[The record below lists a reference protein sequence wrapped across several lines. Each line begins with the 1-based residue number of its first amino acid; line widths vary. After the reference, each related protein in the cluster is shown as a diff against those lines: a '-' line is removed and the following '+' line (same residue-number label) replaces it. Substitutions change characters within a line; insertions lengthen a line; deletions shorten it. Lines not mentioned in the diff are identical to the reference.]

1 MAGLHFAIKNAT
13 QPAICFNDRNFL
25 EMADTV
31 HILLPLDKDVNAQ
44 DGDGNTPLHAAL
56 YLGYH
61 RGNYLAMY
69 DILRQLF
76 LAGADKKIRNHR
88 GFTPLDL
95 IHDFIAEI
103 EELENEPYLKYRD
116 HVQYRIDAGVLTRF
130 AMKLF
135 L

>member
-1 MAGLHFAIKNAT
+1 MAGLHFAIKNAFK
-13 QPAICFNDRNFL
+13 PDVCFNDRNFL
-25 EMADTV
+25 EMVDTV

-44 DGDGNTPLHAAL
+44 DVDGNTPLHAAL

-61 RGNYLAMY
+61 QGNYLAMY
-69 DILRQLF
+69 DILRQLL

-103 EELENEPYLKYRD
+103 EQLDNEPYLKYRD